1 MKKLLSLLLAL
12 TLVFALVACSNEKD
26 TASESDTS
34 TTQTEV
40 ENTDNTETTDSDS
53 DTTDK
58 SLSDTKTPSNSNT
71 SSTQNNTTTNNKD
84 NTTSSKPSNAINKPT
99 ISMPSTPPAKDTTTP
114 TESTQTPTDEPD
126 ENPADEPSDC
136 EHTYPTVT
144 CTIPKMCTKCH
155 HIAGNALPHNYKNGS
170 CTVCGMA
177 EMLVTFREGYWVAYT
192 VKSGTSEQGE
202 ILSEYVLAPE
212 LDHFSGYMCFS
223 NASACFLDKGKI
235 TYNDKA
241 YHSDWYYTTYL
252 ECTYEENGDTI
263 TIKVGRETHYFE
275 FVAAKTSETQLTVIS
290 STNTAYV
297 PVGIVF
303 VKQ

>member
-1 MKKLLSLLLAL
+1 MKKILSLFLVLVMLLSLC
-12 TLVFALVACSNEKD
+12 ACNKNESQNTDSSSN
-26 TASESDTS
+26 SSHS
-34 TTQTEV
+34 S
-40 ENTDNTETTDSDS
+40 TDNTEESTNSTTEEEQE
-53 DTTDK
+53 TTE
-58 SLSDTKTPSNSNT
+58 NST
-71 SSTQNNTTTNNKD
+71 
-84 NTTSSKPSNAINKPT
+84 TTSSEGEKETTKQPTPESNKQESIEKPITTPT
-99 ISMPSTPPAKDTTTP
+99 KDPTSAP
-114 TESTQTPTDEPD
+114 TESTQEPVDEPD

-155 HIAGNALPHNYKNGS
+155 HVAGKALPHNYKNGS

-202 ILSEYVLAPE
+202 ILSEYVLDPE
-212 LDHFSGYMCFS
+212 LDRFSSYMCFS
-223 NASACFLDKGKI
+223 NATACFLDKGKI

-241 YHSDWYYTTYL
+241 YHSDWYFTVYMRCNH
-252 ECTYEENGDTI
+252 EDNGDTI
-263 TIKVGRETHYFE
+263 TITVENKDNPYS
-275 FVAAKTSETQLTVIS
+275 FVLSKTSETQLTVIS
-290 STNTAYV
+290 STNTVYV

>member
-1 MKKLLSLLLAL
+1 MKKSLSLLLAL

-26 TASESDTS
+26 TTSEPDTS
-34 TTQTEV
+34 TTQTES
-40 ENTDNTETTDSDS
+40 TDNTETTDSNA
-53 DTTDK
+53 TDE
-58 SLSDTKTPSNSNT
+58 SSSDTKTPSNNDT
-71 SSTQNNTTTNNKD
+71 SSTQNNTTTSNKD

-99 ISMPSTPPAKDTTTP
+99 ISTPSTPPAKDTTTP
-114 TESTQTPTDEPD
+114 NESTQTPTDEP
-126 ENPADEPSDC
+126 SDC
-136 EHTYPTVT
+136 EHTYTTVS
-144 CTIPKMCTKCH
+144 CTVPKMCTKCQ

-177 EMLVTFREGYWVAYT
+177 EMLVTFLEGYWVAHM
-192 VKSGTSEQGE
+192 VKAGTSEQGE
-202 ILSEYVLAPE
+202 ILSEYVLDPE
-212 LDHFSGYMCFS
+212 LNRFSGYRCFS

-241 YHSDWYYTTYL
+241 YHSDWYYTTYQG
-252 ECTYEENGDTI
+252 CTYEENGDTI
-263 TIKVGRETHYFE
+263 TITVGRGNDAFE
-275 FVAAKTSETQLTVIS
+275 FVLKKTSETQLTVIS

>member
-1 MKKLLSLLLAL
+1 MNKILSLLLAL
-12 TLVFALVACSNEKD
+12 TLVFAFVACSDEKD
-26 TASESDTS
+26 TTSEPDTS
-34 TTQTEV
+34 TITQTES
-40 ENTDNTETTDSDS
+40 TDSDTINESSS
-53 DTTDK
+53 DTE
-58 SLSDTKTPSNSNT
+58 TPSNSTPST
-71 SSTQNNTTTNNKD
+71 STETSKSTTNNKD
-84 NTTSSKPSNAINKPT
+84 NTTSSKPSDIINKPT
-99 ISMPSTPPAKDTTTP
+99 ISMPSTPSETGTTTP
-114 TESTQTPTDEPD
+114 TESTQVPVDEPD

-136 EHTYPTVT
+136 EHIYTTVS
-144 CTIPKMCTKCH
+144 CTMPKMCTKCQ
-155 HIAGNALPHNYKNGS
+155 HIAANALPHNYKNGS

-202 ILSEYVLAPE
+202 ILSEYVLPPE
-212 LDHFSGYMCFS
+212 LDRFSSYRCFS

-241 YHSDWYYTTYL
+241 YHSDWYYTTFTS
-252 ECTYEENGDTI
+252 CIWEENGDTI
-263 TIKVGRETHYFE
+263 TVTLEHIDPIIE
-275 FVAAKTSETQLTVIS
+275 FVLTKTSETQLTVIS